1 MLYLK
6 RQEKKKKSGKKI
18 FYVENSGQKDL
29 HYFYD
34 TNNVQKTGQDEY
46 NIFLDLAANAAE

>member
-18 FYVENSGQKDL
+18 LYRKSSGQKDL
-29 HYFYD
+29 HYFNF
-34 TNNVQKTGQDEY
+34 TNNVQRNTEGI
-46 NIFLDLAANAAE
+46 IFL